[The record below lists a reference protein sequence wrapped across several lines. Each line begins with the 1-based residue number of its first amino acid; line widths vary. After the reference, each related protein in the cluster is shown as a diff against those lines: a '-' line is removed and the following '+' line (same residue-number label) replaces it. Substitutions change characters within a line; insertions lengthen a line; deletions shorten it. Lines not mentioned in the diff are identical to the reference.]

1 MLFPIDLPPVAD
13 LDDLHDASLIVNRV
27 HDAVIALADA
37 VPFLP
42 GELFIAW
49 RARGE
54 GQCSD
59 PVDDAASVR
68 FGEGA

>member
-1 MLFPIDLPPVAD
+1 MVNLNDF
-13 LDDLHDASLIVNRV
+13 DDTSLVVDRV
-27 HDAVIALADA
+27 YDAVITLADT
-37 VPFLP
+37 VPVLP

-49 RARGE
+49 RTRGV

-68 FGEGA
+68 FGEGT